1 MDMNLQNENV
11 NEDTF
16 KNTLNNIS
24 DELNS
29 QLQNPVISGT
39 LNILLI
45 LYAGLVAPEL
55 PDFMKD
61 FFNSVIGKVIIIAL
75 IGFTSNK
82 NINISLLIAVG
93 FIITLNFIQTEEYAN
108 KIADN

>member
-1 MDMNLQNENV
+1 MNLQNENE
-11 NEDTF
+11 NENDNTF
-16 KNTLNNIS
+16 KNTLNNIN
-24 DELNS
+24 DELNL

-55 PDFMKD
+55 PDFMRN
-61 FFNSVIGKVIIIAL
+61 FFNSTIGKVIIITL
-75 IGFTSNK
+75 IGFTANK
-82 NINISLLIAVG
+82 NINISLLIAIG
-93 FIITLNFIQTEEYAN
+93 FIITLNFIQTEEFAN